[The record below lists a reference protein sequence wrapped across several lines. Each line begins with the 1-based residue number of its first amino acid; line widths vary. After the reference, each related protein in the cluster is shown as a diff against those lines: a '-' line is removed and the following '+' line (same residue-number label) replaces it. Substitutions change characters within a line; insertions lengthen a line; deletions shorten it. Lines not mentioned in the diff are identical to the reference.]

1 MPWASHE
8 YDVIL
13 YKGYEHLK
21 VWAST
26 GILTNE
32 CAWVRD
38 SMLGSHRFQCFFFF
52 FKITQ
57 LKFTFIYFLLKLA
70 SKYFFDVK

>member
-1 MPWASHE
+1 MPRASHE

-52 FKITQ
+52 FLINNPVEVH
-57 LKFTFIYFLLKLA
+57 LHLLSPETGFQILL
-70 SKYFFDVK
+70 